1 VSAGP
6 VQTPQGITQQMTI
19 TFPEFNSVNKL
30 YCVPEQSV
38 AVKSVAVCAQ
48 RKTGANKNEAMSKRI
63 FIVLFNKIIGL
74 RTNVGNDFQSGMTGV
89 SPPNQED

>member
-1 VSAGP
+1 MSAGP
-6 VQTPQGITQQMTI
+6 VQIPHGITQQMTI

-38 AVKSVAVCAQ
+38 AVKSVAVCAR
-48 RKTGANKNEAMSKRI
+48 RKMGANKQAIRSKRN
-63 FIVLFNKIIGL
+63 FIGWENKIIGL

-89 SPPNQED
+89 SPPAQ